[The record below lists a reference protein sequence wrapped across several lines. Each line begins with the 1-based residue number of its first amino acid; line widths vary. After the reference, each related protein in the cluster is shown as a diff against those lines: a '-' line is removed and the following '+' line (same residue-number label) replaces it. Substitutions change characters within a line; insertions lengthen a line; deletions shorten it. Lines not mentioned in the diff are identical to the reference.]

1 MERTDINWCLK
12 DWPKKMKSNFQLCI
26 LRKYKNSSYGKGSD
40 SLIKQAALAYGIPRE
55 ALIDEK
61 VCRSSSGKPF
71 FENMDIHF
79 SISHTEDLWAC
90 LIGAANCG
98 LDVQYIRP
106 CNFTK
111 IAGRFF
117 SDREKAYVQKNGIE
131 GFFEIWTRREA
142 CSKYTGEG
150 FFGTMPEFV
159 SPDGLIEKQVL
170 IKDNEF
176 ILLKEIPGSHI
187 AEGIKC
193 AVCLP
198 EGYEGQIEITDLRE
212 VLKEGF
218 EL

>member
-1 MERTDINWCLK
+1 MFNISD
-12 DWPKKMKSNFQLCI
+12 PVI
-26 LRKYKNSSYGKGSD
+26 L
-40 SLIKQAALAYGIPRE
+40 PR
-55 ALIDEK
+55 LPG
-61 VCRSSSGKPF
+61 V
-71 FENMDIHF
+71 
-79 SISHTEDLWAC
+79 
-90 LIGAANCG
+90 
-98 LDVQYIRP
+98 
-106 CNFTK
+106 
-111 IAGRFF
+111 FF
-117 SDREKAYVQKNGIE
+117 SEREKAYVQKNGTE

-142 CSKYTGEG
+142 FGKYTGEG

-176 ILLKEIPGSHI
+176 VLLKEIPGSHI

>member
-90 LIGAANCG
+90 LIG
-98 LDVQYIRP
+98 Q
-106 CNFTK
+106 
-111 IAGRFF
+111 
-117 SDREKAYVQKNGIE
+117 
-131 GFFEIWTRREA
+131 
-142 CSKYTGEG
+142 
-150 FFGTMPEFV
+150 
-159 SPDGLIEKQVL
+159 
-170 IKDNEF
+170 
-176 ILLKEIPGSHI
+176 
-187 AEGIKC
+187 
-193 AVCLP
+193 
-198 EGYEGQIEITDLRE
+198 LRT
-212 VLKEGF
+212 
-218 EL
+218 